1 MNGGLLEGDGST
13 EHDLF
18 GEGGSLRGAR
28 MRYRRDAV
36 EDMKDGLH
44 KVEDEVMDLEKKAEE
59 ELKPVAEL
67 THMKPWMIL
76 AIIAGIVLVLIGVGI
91 WCIWRFCKKK
101 RPKGAAECEDDEKDL
116 VNNEEEVAEEIEEA
130 KGEDDFKGKIHYKL
144 EYDFTTQ
151 ELKVTVIECSDLPPT
166 DWSTGLTDPFVKVY
180 LLPDK
185 KPKYETK
192 VHRKN
197 LNPKFDQ
204 TFIFKNLP
212 YVDTFDKT
220 LVFAVYDYDRFSSSD
235 QTGEYQLPLNQ
246 VDLAGPVQE
255 WKDLAPVDDGSNQY
269 LGDLCLSLRYVPS
282 SGKLTVAVLEARK
295 LKKMDITGASDP
307 YVKLK
312 LFDSKQKRIGKKKKT
327 SVKSCNLNPY
337 WNESF
342 VFIIDEMDM
351 KRVTL
356 DITVCDY
363 DLIGGGDPIG
373 KIKLGWSQNKE
384 YKPGF
389 KHWKEALENP
399 RRPIIKWHV
408 LQDPEPE
415 EDDEKEKGD
424 KEGKKKDKKD
434 KKGDKDK
441 DEKEDKEEKKD
452 EKKDEKKEDKK
463 KDEKKK

>member
-1 MNGGLLEGDGST
+1 
-13 EHDLF
+13 
-18 GEGGSLRGAR
+18 
-28 MRYRRDAV
+28 
-36 EDMKDGLH
+36 
-44 KVEDEVMDLEKKAEE
+44 
-59 ELKPVAEL
+59 
-67 THMKPWMIL
+67 MKPWMIL
-76 AIIAGIVLVLIGVGI
+76 SIITGILVLILVLIG

-101 RPKGAAECEDDEKDL
+101 RPKGAAEDGKDEDEKDL
-116 VNNEEEVAEEIEEA
+116 VNNEEEQAEEIEEE
-130 KGEDDFKGKIHYKL
+130 KKENEDFKGKIQYRL

-151 ELKVTVIECSDLPPT
+151 ELKVTVIECCDLPPT

-185 KPKYETK
+185 KPKFETK

-197 LNPKFDQ
+197 LNPKFGQ
-204 TFIFKNLP
+204 TFVFKNLP

-235 QTGEYQLPLNQ
+235 QTGEYQLPLNS
-246 VDLAGPVQE
+246 VDLAGPVEE
-255 WKDLAPVDDGSNQY
+255 WKDLAPVDYGSNQY
-269 LGDLCLSLRYVPS
+269 LGDLCLSLRYFPS

-312 LFDSKQKRIGKKKKT
+312 LFDAKQKRIGKKKKT

-342 VFIIDEMDM
+342 VFIIEEMEM

-415 EDDEKEKGD
+415 EDDEKD
-424 KEGKKKDKKD
+424 KDKDKKKDKKD
-434 KKGDKDK
+434 KKDKDK
-441 DEKEDKEEKKD
+441 DKKEGDEKEGEDKKKEEKK
-452 EKKDEKKEDKK
+452 K
-463 KDEKKK
+463 

>member
-1 MNGGLLEGDGST
+1 MNG
-13 EHDLF
+13 
-18 GEGGSLRGAR
+18 AR
-28 MRYRRDAV
+28 SRFRRDV
-36 EDMKDGLH
+36 MEDIKEAEV
-44 KVEDEVMDLEKKAEE
+44 KVEEEIKHLEKEAEDI
-59 ELKPVAEL
+59 VAPAAEKVG
-67 THMKPWMIL
+67 MEPWMIL

-101 RPKGAAECEDDEKDL
+101 RPKGAQEQEDDEKDL
-116 VNNEEEVAEEIEEA
+116 VNNEEEVAEEIEET
-130 KGEDDFKGKIHYKL
+130 KGEEDFKGKIHYKL

-151 ELKVTVIECSDLPPT
+151 ELKVTIIECSELPPT

-197 LNPKFDQ
+197 CNPKFDQ
-204 TFIFKNLP
+204 TFVFKNIP

-220 LVFAVYDYDRFSSSD
+220 LVFSVYDYDRFSSSD
-235 QTGEYQLPLNQ
+235 QVSELQVPLNS
-246 VDLAGPVQE
+246 VDLAGPIQE

-312 LFDSKQKRIGKKKKT
+312 LFDSKGKRIGKKKKT

-342 VFIIDEMDM
+342 VFLIDEMDM
-351 KRVTL
+351 KRVWL
-356 DITVCDY
+356 DVTVCDY
-363 DLIGGGDPIG
+363 DLIGSGDPIG
-373 KIKLGWSQNKE
+373 KIFLGWNQSKT

-389 KHWKEALENP
+389 KHWKEVLENP

-415 EDDEKEKGD
+415 EEEDPKEKKKKD
-424 KEGKKKDKKD
+424 KEGKEGKDGKDKDGKDKDKKD
-434 KKGDKDK
+434 DKKDK
-441 DEKEDKEEKKD
+441 KEEKKD
-452 EKKDEKKEDKK
+452 EKKK
-463 KDEKKK
+463 

>member
-1 MNGGLLEGDGST
+1 MEFEHLLFKREADEGKEGSGGVVDKI
-13 EHDLF
+13 
-18 GEGGSLRGAR
+18 
-28 MRYRRDAV
+28 
-36 EDMKDGLH
+36 KDVGH
-44 KVEDEVMDLEKKAEE
+44 KIEDEFNKDVDLVAKK
-59 ELKPVAEL
+59 
-67 THMKPWMIL
+67 THMKPWMVL
-76 AIIAGIVLVLIGVGI
+76 AIVGVIAVVLLGLIG
-91 WCIWRFCKKK
+91 WCIYRFFKKK
-101 RPKGAAECEDDEKDL
+101 RPKGAEDKDKQDDENAL
-116 VNNEEEVAEEIEEA
+116 VDNEEANVEEVEEANQEEA
-130 KGEDDFKGKIHYKL
+130 KGRIRYRL
-144 EYDFTTQ
+144 EYDFTLQ

-166 DWSTGLTDPFVKVY
+166 DWSTGLTDPFVKLY

-204 TFIFKNLP
+204 TFIFKNIP

-235 QTGEYQLPLNQ
+235 QQSEFQLPLNSI
-246 VDLAGPVQE
+246 DLAGPVEE
-255 WKDLAPVDDGSNQY
+255 WRDLAPVDDGSNQY

-312 LFDSKQKRIGKKKKT
+312 LFDSKGKRIGKKKKT

-342 VFIIDEMDM
+342 VFLIDEMDM
-351 KRVTL
+351 KRVWL
-356 DITVCDY
+356 EVTVCDY

-373 KIKLGWSQNKE
+373 KIALGWNQSKL

-389 KHWKEALENP
+389 KHWKEVLENP

-415 EDDEKEKGD
+415 EEEDPKEKKKKEKEKEKEKD
-424 KEGKKKDKKD
+424 KDKDKKD
-434 KKGDKDK
+434 DKKD
-441 DEKEDKEEKKD
+441 KKD
-452 EKKDEKKEDKK
+452 EKKDEKKK
-463 KDEKKK
+463 

>member
-1 MNGGLLEGDGST
+1 MKTDDQHLLFKREAEG
-13 EHDLF
+13 E
-18 GEGGSLRGAR
+18 EGAL
-28 MRYRRDAV
+28 DKI
-36 EDMKDGLH
+36 KDVGH
-44 KVEDEVMDLEKKAEE
+44 KIEDEFNKDVDI
-59 ELKPVAEL
+59 VAEK
-67 THMKPWMIL
+67 THMKPWMVITIVIVIVV
-76 AIIAGIVLVLIGVGI
+76 AIIAGIG
-91 WCIWRFCKKK
+91 WCIYRFFKKK
-101 RPKGAAECEDDEKDL
+101 KPKGAEDKDKQDDENAL
-116 VNNEEEVAEEIEEA
+116 VDNEEANVEEVEKEQEEA
-130 KGEDDFKGKIHYKL
+130 KGRIRFRL
-144 EYDFTTQ
+144 EYDFTLQ
-151 ELKVTVIECSDLPPT
+151 ELKVTVIECAELPPT
-166 DWSTGLTDPFVKVY
+166 DWSTGLTDPFVKLY

-204 TFIFKNLP
+204 TFIFKNIP

-235 QTGEYQLPLNQ
+235 QQSEIQIPLNS
-246 VDLAGPVQE
+246 VDLAGPIEE
-255 WKDLAPVDDGSNQY
+255 WKDLLPVDDGSNQY

-312 LFDSKQKRIGKKKKT
+312 LFDSKGKRIGKKKKT

-342 VFIIDEMDM
+342 VFLIDEMDM
-351 KRVTL
+351 KRVWL
-356 DITVCDY
+356 DVTVCDY

-373 KIKLGWSQNKE
+373 KVFLGWNQSKT

-389 KHWKEALENP
+389 KHWKEVLENP

-415 EDDEKEKGD
+415 EEEDPKEKKKKEKEKEKEKEKDKKDGDKKDDEKKDD
-424 KEGKKKDKKD
+424 KKDDKKD
-434 KKGDKDK
+434 KKK
-441 DEKEDKEEKKD
+441 
-452 EKKDEKKEDKK
+452 
-463 KDEKKK
+463 

>member
-1 MNGGLLEGDGST
+1 
-13 EHDLF
+13 
-18 GEGGSLRGAR
+18 
-28 MRYRRDAV
+28 
-36 EDMKDGLH
+36 
-44 KVEDEVMDLEKKAEE
+44 
-59 ELKPVAEL
+59 VADK
-67 THMKPWMIL
+67 THMKPWMVLVIV
-76 AIIAGIVLVLIGVGI
+76 AVIVLVVLGLIG
-91 WCIWRFCKKK
+91 WCIWRFFKKK
-101 RPKGAAECEDDEKDL
+101 RPKGAEKDKAEDDENAL
-116 VNNEEEVAEEIEEA
+116 VDNEEANAEEVEQVQEESRGRI
-130 KGEDDFKGKIHYKL
+130 KYKI

-151 ELKVTVIECSDLPPT
+151 ELKVTVIECADLPPT

-204 TFIFKNLP
+204 TFIFKGIP

-235 QTGEYQLPLNQ
+235 QTGEFQLPLNS
-246 VDLAGPVQE
+246 VDLAGPIEE

-307 YVKLK
+307 YVKIK
-312 LFDSKQKRIGKKKKT
+312 LFDSKGKRIGKKKKT

-342 VFIIDEMDM
+342 VFLIDEMDM
-351 KRVTL
+351 KRVWI
-356 DITVCDY
+356 DVTVCDY

-373 KIKLGWSQNKE
+373 KIKLGWNQNKD

-389 KHWKEALENP
+389 KHWKEVLENP

-415 EDDEKEKGD
+415 EEDEKD
-424 KEGKKKDKKD
+424 KKKDKDKKD
-434 KKGDKDK
+434 KDKDK
-441 DEKEDKEEKKD
+441 DKKDKDKDKDKKDKDKKD
-452 EKKDEKKEDKK
+452 EKKDEKKEEK

>member
-1 MNGGLLEGDGST
+1 
-13 EHDLF
+13 
-18 GEGGSLRGAR
+18 
-28 MRYRRDAV
+28 
-36 EDMKDGLH
+36 
-44 KVEDEVMDLEKKAEE
+44 MD
-59 ELKPVAEL
+59 
-67 THMKPWMIL
+67 TWMIL
-76 AIIAGIVLVLIGVGI
+76 TIFAVILVAILGLIG
-91 WCIWRFCKKK
+91 WCIFRFFKKE
-101 RPKGAAECEDDEKDL
+101 RPKGAEEKDKQDDENAL
-116 VNNEEEVAEEIEEA
+116 VDNEAANVEEVEEAAQEEA
-130 KGEDDFKGKIHYKL
+130 KGRIRFRL
-144 EYDFTTQ
+144 EYDFTLQ

-166 DWSTGLTDPFVKVY
+166 DWSTGLTDPFVKLY

-204 TFIFKNLP
+204 TFIFKNIP

-220 LVFAVYDYDRFSSSD
+220 LVLAVYDYDRFSSSD
-235 QTGEYQLPLNQ
+235 QQSEFQLPLNS
-246 VDLAGPVQE
+246 VDLAGPIEE
-255 WKDLAPVDDGSNQY
+255 WRDLAPVDDGSNQY

-312 LFDSKQKRIGKKKKT
+312 LFDQKNKRIGKKKKT

-342 VFIIDEMDM
+342 VFLIDEMDM
-351 KRVTL
+351 KRVWL
-356 DITVCDY
+356 DVTVCDY
-363 DLIGGGDPIG
+363 DLIGSGDPIG
-373 KIKLGWSQNKE
+373 KTFLGWNQSKT

-389 KHWKEALENP
+389 KHWKEVLENP

-415 EDDEKEKGD
+415 EEEDPKEK
-424 KEGKKKDKKD
+424 KKK
-434 KKGDKDK
+434 
-441 DEKEDKEEKKD
+441 DKEEKKD
-452 EKKDEKKEDKK
+452 KDKKDGDKKDGDKKDDKKDEKKDK

>member
-1 MNGGLLEGDGST
+1 
-13 EHDLF
+13 
-18 GEGGSLRGAR
+18 
-28 MRYRRDAV
+28 
-36 EDMKDGLH
+36 
-44 KVEDEVMDLEKKAEE
+44 MD
-59 ELKPVAEL
+59 V
-67 THMKPWMIL
+67 
-76 AIIAGIVLVLIGVGI
+76 VGNI
-91 WCIWRFCKKK
+91 CCHCSVRKK
-101 RPKGAAECEDDEKDL
+101 RPKGASDKKDDDENAL
-116 VNNEEEVAEEIEEA
+116 VENEEAPVEDLEEKKEEESR
-130 KGEDDFKGKIHYKL
+130 GRIL
-144 EYDFTTQ
+144 
-151 ELKVTVIECSDLPPT
+151 TVIECADLPPT

-204 TFIFKNLP
+204 TFIFKNIP

-235 QTGEYQLPLNQ
+235 QNSIITTNCEYQLPMNS
-246 VDLAGPVQE
+246 VDLAGPIEE
-255 WKDLAPVDDGSNQY
+255 WRALAPVDDGSNQY

-282 SGKLTVAVLEARK
+282 SGKLTVAILEARK

-307 YVKLK
+307 YVKIK
-312 LFDSKQKRIGKKKKT
+312 LFDSKGKRIGKKKKT

-342 VFIIDEMDM
+342 VFLIDEMDM
-351 KRVTL
+351 KRVFL

-373 KIKLGWSQNKE
+373 KVKLGWNQQKT

-389 KHWKEALENP
+389 KHFKEVLENP

-415 EDDEKEKGD
+415 DDDDKKKEKD
-424 KEGKKKDKKD
+424 KKGKDDKKDDKKD
-434 KKGDKDK
+434 KKGRKEGGQK
-441 DEKEDKEEKKD
+441 RGEKG
-452 EKKDEKKEDKK
+452 
-463 KDEKKK
+463 